1 MRTIQEVLSG
11 LIRLGLLAAGVV
23 YTIQILKTYAS
34 ARAGEPHWP
43 PLDRKEPVRSAEQV
57 LIWGGVFLVAVA
69 VRLVRP
75 LVDMLSEA
83 SAEVGEWAINRHQTE
98 AAIRTRT
105 R

>member
-1 MRTIQEVLSG
+1 MQTIQEVLWG
-11 LIRLGLLAAGVV
+11 LIKLGLLAVGIMYAV
-23 YTIQILKTYAS
+23 QILKTYAS

-43 PLDRKEPVRSAEQV
+43 PLDRKEPIRSAEQV
-57 LIWGGVFLVAVA
+57 LIWGGVFVVAVV
-69 VRLVRP
+69 VRLARP

-98 AAIRTRT
+98 ATVRTRT

>member
-11 LIRLGLLAAGVV
+11 MIKLGLVAIGILYV
-23 YTIQILKTYAS
+23 IQILKTYAS

-43 PLDRKEPVRSAEQV
+43 PLDRKEPIRSAEQV
-57 LIWGGVFLVAVA
+57 LIWGGVFVVAVVA
-69 VRLVRP
+69 RLVRP

-98 AAIRTRT
+98 AAVRTRT

>member
-1 MRTIQEVLSG
+1 MQTMQEVLSG
-11 LIRLGLLAAGVV
+11 LIKLGLLAVGVL
-23 YTIQILKTYAS
+23 YAIQILKTYAS

-43 PLDRKEPVRSAEQV
+43 PLDRKEPIRSAEQV
-57 LIWGGVFLVAVA
+57 LIWGGVFVVAVV

-83 SAEVGEWAINRHQTE
+83 SAEVGEWAINRHPTE
-98 AAIRTRT
+98 ATIRTRT